1 MSGMMILQFL
11 VLTAVVTGTIIFF
24 LHRTLI
30 ASTDGAVKRLNTET
44 ETVRAKQKELNEKI
58 KQADEELAKRKK
70 EAEELSRKM
79 MEDAENRAKEEREKI
94 VGKARQEGEEIIA
107 KAHGT
112 RDKIVKALEK
122 DMELKAVDYA
132 AEILN
137 AVLSERIRGILDKEL
152 INEFIENLQ
161 KVDMSKIGP
170 DMNTIDIVTAQTV
183 EEAMKV
189 KLAEIVKAKLERDIK
204 IQATT
209 DPKVVGGV
217 ILKFGSLALDGSL
230 QNFIKEKSIA
240 LKQKAEEG

>member
-1 MSGMMILQFL
+1 MNGMMILQFL
-11 VLTAVVTGTIIFF
+11 VLTAVVSGAIIFF

-44 ETVRAKQKELNEKI
+44 EMVRSKQKELNEKI

-70 EAEELSRKM
+70 EADDLSRKM
-79 MEDAENRAKEEREKI
+79 MEDAETKAKEEREKI
-94 VGKARQEGEEIIA
+94 VVKARQEGEEIIA

-112 RDKIVKALEK
+112 KDKIVKALEK

-137 AVLSERIRGILDKEL
+137 AVLSDKIKGILDQEL
-152 INEFIENLQ
+152 VSEFIESVE

-170 DMNTIDIVTAQTV
+170 DMNTIDIVSAQPVT
-183 EEAMKV
+183 EEIKM
-189 KLAEIVKAKLERDIK
+189 KLAGIVKSKLQRDITVN
-204 IQATT
+204 ATT
-209 DPKVVGGV
+209 EPKVVGGV
-217 ILKFGSLALDGSL
+217 VLKFGSLALDGSL